1 MKNLKKDK
9 EALTSQVDDLT
20 SQHADMTS
28 RVAQLTA
35 EVEELR
41 AQLHRVQEEGRES
54 DDAKGN
60 EFIGILYNAL

>member
-41 AQLHRVQEEGRES
+41 AQLYRLQEEGKES
-54 DDAKGN
+54 ADAKGN
-60 EFIGILYNAL
+60 EFIGIRYNTL